1 MTFLRTAL
9 AVAAMSAVAV
19 PSASAAVP
27 KDFVGIDAST
37 TYAHAFNNNMVALNA
52 DLSEQRQTGIQIHR
66 QVFSWQLIE
75 SSKGSYDFSVTDRYM
90 EGLARNAQKVLPILF
105 DAPKFYRKGGN
116 DSRGIH
122 GVPKSGKALGKF
134 GAAIVKRYGPK
145 GSFWKQG
152 GMGKY
157 RKRSA
162 VKSVQIWNEP
172 NLRYYWNDRPN
183 ARQYAKLLIA
193 AAKQINKADKN
204 TEIVTAG
211 IPFSKTKRAINPT
224 KFIAGMYRAGV
235 RRHVDTL
242 AFNAYANNVK
252 DLNSKLKKIRK
263 ALSKAKAKKTPVWI
277 TEIGWASQG
286 DKHPLMKGR
295 KGQAREITK
304 AIAYMKKN
312 RKKMRLRGFVY
323 YQWRDTPPYR
333 EGLDEGLWGLNA
345 GLLERDG
352 TPKPAHGAFQ
362 RAVRKL

>member
-1 MTFLRTAL
+1 
-9 AVAAMSAVAV
+9 MSAAAV

-37 TYAHAFNNNMVALNA
+37 TYAHAFNDNLVALNA

-66 QVFSWQLIE
+66 QVFNWEQIE
-75 SSKGSYDFSVTDRYM
+75 TRKGRYDFRVTDRYM
-90 EGLARNAQKVLPILF
+90 AGLARNAQKVLPILF
-105 DAPKFYRKGGN
+105 DAPKFYSKGGN
-116 DSRGIH
+116 DARGIH
-122 GVPKSGKALGKF
+122 ARPKSGKALGKF
-134 GAAIVKRYGPK
+134 GAALVKRYGPK
-145 GSFWKQG
+145 GSFWKKR

-162 VKSVQIWNEP
+162 VKSWQIWNEP

-183 ARQYAKLLIA
+183 AKQYAAVLKA
-193 AAKQINKADKN
+193 AAKAINKADKKA
-204 TEIVTAG
+204 EIVTAG

-224 KFIAGMYRAGV
+224 KYIRALYRAGV
-235 RRHVDTL
+235 RKHVDTL
-242 AFNAYANNVK
+242 GFNAYASNTK
-252 DLNSKLKKIRK
+252 DLDRKLKQIRK
-263 ALSKAKAKKTPVWI
+263 ALNKAGAKKANIWI

-286 DKHPLMKGR
+286 NKHPLMKGR

-333 EGLDEGLWGLNA
+333 AGLDAGLWGLNA
-345 GLLERDG
+345 GLLQQDG
-352 TPKPAHGAFQ
+352 NPKPAHRAFQ
-362 RAVRKL
+362 NAVRKL